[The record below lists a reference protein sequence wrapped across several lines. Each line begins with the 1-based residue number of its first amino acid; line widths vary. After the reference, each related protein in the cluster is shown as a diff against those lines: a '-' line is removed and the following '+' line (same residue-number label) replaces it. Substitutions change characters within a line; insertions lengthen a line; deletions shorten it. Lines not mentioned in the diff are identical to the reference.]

1 MLKGTFNVK
10 GKNLEQ
16 IVDRLYDFLEELEN
30 QGYDEAHP
38 DSANVSFYLEE
49 GDD

>member
-1 MLKGTFNVK
+1 MLNATFNIK

-38 DSANVSFYLEE
+38 DSSTVSFYLEE

>member
-1 MLKGTFNVK
+1 MLKGTFNAK

-16 IVDRLYDFLEELEN
+16 IVDRLEEYLIVLRGAKFREN
-30 QGYDEAHP
+30 FS
-38 DSANVSFYLEE
+38 DSPNVSFYLEE